1 MEKVQYITGRYC
13 LTDIDYIN
21 GLKTADQKITY
32 RFFYELCGYIL
43 YDIRST
49 LLQDRVEFDDMVNEL
64 YVYLSDRNWHKLDT
78 FAALNGCRLSSW
90 MIPLSWRFFLQRR
103 AYLLGM
109 SVDNSMEVGKVKD
122 DYMDEFDIEVLLEV
136 EQTFAVMPNK
146 KYVQVLRWLL
156 IDGYNPDEVAVQ
168 LHTRVS
174 NVYNIKHRAVVQ
186 FIKYYGEQRKN
197 IRFK

>member
-49 LLQDRVEFDDMVNEL
+49 LLQDRMEFDDMVNEL

-156 IDGYNPDEVAVQ
+156 IDGYNPDEVAVR
-168 LHTRVS
+168 LHIRVS

>member
-21 GLKTADQKITY
+21 GLKTADQEITY

-90 MIPLSWRFFLQRR
+90 MIPLSWRFFLQKR

-109 SVDNSMEVGKVKD
+109 SLDNSMEVGKVKD
-122 DYMDEFDIEVLLEV
+122 DYMDEFDIEVLLDV

-156 IDGYNPDEVAVQ
+156 IDGYNPDEVAVR
-168 LHTRVS
+168 LHIRVS

>member
-21 GLKTADQKITY
+21 GLKTADQEITY

-90 MIPLSWRFFLQRR
+90 MIPLSWRFFLQKR

-122 DYMDEFDIEVLLEV
+122 DYMDEFDIEVLLDV

-156 IDGYNPDEVAVQ
+156 IDGYNPDEVAVR
-168 LHTRVS
+168 LHIRVS

>member
-21 GLKTADQKITY
+21 GLKTADQEITY

-49 LLQDRVEFDDMVNEL
+49 LLQGRVEFDDMVNEL

-156 IDGYNPDEVAVQ
+156 IDGYNPDEVAVR

>member
-90 MIPLSWRFFLQRR
+90 MIPLSWRFFLQKR

-122 DYMDEFDIEVLLEV
+122 DYMDEFDIEVLLDV

-156 IDGYNPDEVAVQ
+156 IDGYNPDEVAVR
-168 LHTRVS
+168 LHIRVS

>member
-49 LLQDRVEFDDMVNEL
+49 LLQDRMEFDDMVNEL

-156 IDGYNPDEVAVQ
+156 IDGYNPNEVAVR
-168 LHTRVS
+168 LHIRVS

>member
-21 GLKTADQKITY
+21 GLKTADQKTTY

-49 LLQDRVEFDDMVNEL
+49 LLQGRVEFDDMVNEL

-156 IDGYNPDEVAVQ
+156 IDGYNPDEVAVR

>member
-109 SVDNSMEVGKVKD
+109 SVYNSMEVGKVKD
-122 DYMDEFDIEVLLEV
+122 DYMDEFDIEVLLDV

-156 IDGYNPDEVAVQ
+156 IDGYNPDEVAVR
-168 LHTRVS
+168 LHIRVS

>member
-49 LLQDRVEFDDMVNEL
+49 LLQDRVEFDDKL

-90 MIPLSWRFFLQRR
+90 MIPLSWRFFLQKR

-122 DYMDEFDIEVLLEV
+122 DYMDEFDIEVLLDV

-156 IDGYNPDEVAVQ
+156 IDGYNPDEVAVR
-168 LHTRVS
+168 LHIRVS

>member
-1 MEKVQYITGRYC
+1 MEKVQYITGRCC

-21 GLKTADQKITY
+21 GLKTADQEITY

-49 LLQDRVEFDDMVNEL
+49 LLQGRVEFDDMVNEL

-156 IDGYNPDEVAVQ
+156 IDGYNPDEVAVR

>member
-156 IDGYNPDEVAVQ
+156 IDGYNPDEVAVR

>member
-90 MIPLSWRFFLQRR
+90 MIPLSWRFFLQKR

-156 IDGYNPDEVAVQ
+156 IDGYNPDEVAVR
-168 LHTRVS
+168 LHIRVS